1 MCGHHRDVL
10 AGTIAAPARLGDDR
24 PISIAA
30 EVIGRW
36 EWRTFGADLGP
47 AEQRLASLT
56 PARVVESDEAYVL
69 GPDSDA
75 SIKVRDGRVDVKHL
89 LRVADDGLEQWMP
102 VLKASFPL
110 SADDV
115 RIVLETLRV
124 GDAGRGARTLKD
136 LAALGVIAIGVHK
149 HREHYAVGGCM
160 TELTEIRTEAGVART
175 IAVEAEDPD
184 RVRATVRDLGLSDR
198 PVVCMARGLK
208 ALSGLGT
215 HRYAVIDVG
224 TNSVKF
230 HAAERSADGTWRT
243 LADRAVVTRLGEGL
257 DETGRLQAAPIERTV
272 EAIAA
277 MADEAGRHGA
287 EPIAAVGTAG
297 LRIAPNGSDVVAAVE
312 ARCGVALE
320 IIPGEQEARIAY
332 RAARAGVAL
341 AGGSLVVFDTGGG
354 SSQFTYGDGE
364 HVDEQFSVNV
374 GAARFTERFGLEGP
388 VSEERLAAALAAIA
402 ADLGRLRRRPPPSA
416 IVGMGGANTNL
427 AAVQHAL
434 ETYDADVVQGTVLD
448 AAEIDRQIEL
458 YRRRTADERR
468 EIAGLQPARAEVILA
483 GACIVRTVLALLGR
497 ESLTV
502 SDRGLRHGVL
512 AERFG
517 LRPPAPLS
525 ARD

>member
-1 MCGHHRDVL
+1 V
-10 AGTIAAPARLGDDR
+10 TVAA
-24 PISIAA
+24 
-30 EVIGRW
+30 RW

-47 AEQRLASLT
+47 GEQRLASLT
-56 PARVVESDEAYVL
+56 PDRVGESDETYVL
-69 GPDSDA
+69 GPHSDA
-75 SIKVRDGRVDVKHL
+75 SIKARDGRIDVKHL

-102 VLKASFPL
+102 ILKASFPL
-110 SADDV
+110 SAEDV
-115 RIVLETLRV
+115 HVVLETLRV

-136 LAALGVIAIGVHK
+136 LAALGVIAIDVHK
-149 HREHYAVGGCM
+149 RRAHYTVGGCM
-160 TELTEIRTEAGVART
+160 TELTEIRAERGIART
-175 IAVEAEDPD
+175 IAVEDEDPD

-208 ALSGLGT
+208 TLMGFGS

-230 HAAERSADGTWRT
+230 HVAERSADGAWSKLT
-243 LADRAVVTRLGEGL
+243 DRAEVTRLGEGL
-257 DETGRLQAAPIERTV
+257 DDSGRLQSAPIVRTV

-287 EPIAAVGTAG
+287 GTIAAVGTAG
-297 LRIAPNGSDVVAAVE
+297 LRIAPNGADVVAAVE
-312 ARCGVALE
+312 ARCGVGLQ
-320 IIPGEQEARIAY
+320 IIPGDEEARLAY
-332 RAARAGVAL
+332 GAARAGVAF

-364 HVDEQFSVNV
+364 HIDEQFSVNV

-388 VSEERLAAALAAIA
+388 ISEETLAAARTAIA
-402 ADLGRLRRRPPPSA
+402 ADLGRLEGRPAPDA

-427 AAVQHAL
+427 AAVMHAL
-434 ETYDADVVQGTVLD
+434 EPYDADVVQGTVLT
-448 AAEIDRQIEL
+448 ATEIDRQIEL
-458 YRRRTADERR
+458 YRTRTADQRR

-517 LRPPAPLS
+517 LRPPAPPS